1 MGSYTESVSSTG
13 VRETYILS
21 PPSDEATSL
30 RLNSQISSKMAVPSD
45 WQTMQMQPA
54 KKTGYGSGRIPI
66 LVFTAESES
75 VKVERFKHPFTSG
88 NPIDEFKYVENKMK
102 HLLKYTTEG

>member
-30 RLNSQISSKMAVPSD
+30 RLNSQISSKMAVPSANHANATREENGVWLGQD
-45 WQTMQMQPA
+45 SHPPPLLRKQ
-54 KKTGYGSGRIPI
+54 GGF
-66 LVFTAESES
+66 LVYDL
-75 VKVERFKHPFTSG
+75 VWVG
-88 NPIDEFKYVENKMK
+88 
-102 HLLKYTTEG
+102 